1 METSTAD
8 GPVEHRGLGGLILVG
23 PGNDMGRDLDEIL
36 ALPTVQGVM
45 GRFDRLRSWDTASAE
60 VYEITRAASRVA
72 RDGLHV
78 LIYLDIAR
86 DPDAVIDPV
95 EGEFVCSRLSQ
106 IVSGLADQPG
116 FVSIYCEALGQK
128 VLADGMHQPCMP
140 MVESRPSS
148 TLYEAAEGSMFPGL
162 SVAVTPN
169 EHSLNVVTELIRE
182 FDETG
187 RWADGSTSD

>member
-1 METSTAD
+1 METSTAE
-8 GPVEHRGLGGLILVG
+8 GPVERCGLGGLILVG

-36 ALPTVQGVM
+36 ALPSVRGVV

-60 VYEITRAASRVA
+60 IYEITRAASRVA

-78 LIYLDIAR
+78 LVYLDIAR

-116 FVSIYCEALGQK
+116 FVSIYCATLGQA
-128 VLADGMHQPCMP
+128 VLADGMHEPGMP
-140 MVESRPSS
+140 MVGTRPSS
-148 TLYEAAEGSMFPGL
+148 SLYQAEGAMFPGL
-162 SVAVTPN
+162 SVAITPN